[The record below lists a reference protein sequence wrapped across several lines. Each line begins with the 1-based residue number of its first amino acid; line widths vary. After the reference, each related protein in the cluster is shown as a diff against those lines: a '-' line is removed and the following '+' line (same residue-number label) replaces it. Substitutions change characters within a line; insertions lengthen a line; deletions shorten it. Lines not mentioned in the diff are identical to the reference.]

1 MVIIWDPKIDRDD
14 LPDLLGCPTYGDR
27 SPAVEAA
34 WDDKLNEIRSI
45 LAGQLSVSNLIV
57 PGDPDT
63 NQRSHW
69 EIFHTNPDE
78 ARALYADEP
87 VYSLASR
94 QDALGD
100 QFLGRP
106 GRGPG
111 IHASDLARSV
121 ALLSALDGE
130 DPFQVSAYIPRPD
143 RIELLQVD
151 YSDKQLL
158 ELATNLYRRYSQV
171 VGPIAMDRLVNRDLE
186 GEERVRAF
194 EAARYWE
201 HEVEWP
207 SIREAAEKPF
217 LVLRAFDA
225 AIVAAGFIRWLRFW
239 GEHGIGIR
247 TSKRVSPEDLTTD
260 LG

>member
-1 MVIIWDPKIDRDD
+1 MVIIWDPKIDQAD
-14 LPDLLGCPTYGDR
+14 LPDLLGCPTYGDQ
-27 SPAVEAA
+27 SPAVEVA
-34 WDDKLNEIRSI
+34 WEDKLNEIRSM
-45 LAGQLSVSNLIV
+45 LAGQLSVSNLMV

-63 NQRSHW
+63 NQRTHW
-69 EIFHTNPDE
+69 EIFHTDPDK
-78 ARALYADEP
+78 ARASFADEP

-111 IHASDLARSV
+111 IYASDLARSV
-121 ALLSALDGE
+121 ALLSALAGE
-130 DPFQVSAYIPRPD
+130 DPFQVNAYIPRPD

-158 ELATNLYRRYSQV
+158 DLATKLYRRYSQV
-171 VGPIAMDRLVNRDLE
+171 VGPVALDRLVNWDLD

-194 EAARYWE
+194 EAARYWD

-207 SIREAAEKPF
+207 SIRQAAEKPF

-225 AIVAAGFIRWLRFW
+225 AIVAASFVRWLRFW
-239 GEHGIGIR
+239 GEHGISIHA
-247 TSKRVSPEDLTTD
+247 TPTVSPEDLTAD
-260 LG
+260 LE